1 MLDGLSEVRLA
12 KRLATRD
19 LYAAGFQSFEFGAY
33 EEAALTFRKV
43 AKLDPDD
50 RAARATMPR
59 RGSFQKVRPAWKI
72 RCLNQNPVRIKLVP
86 SLATRTH
93 R

>member
-1 MLDGLSEVRLA
+1 VLDGLSEVRLA

-50 RAARATMPR
+50 RAARAMMLKAR
-59 RGSFQKVRPAWKI
+59 
-72 RCLNQNPVRIKLVP
+72 KLSEGETCVED
-86 SLATRTH
+86 
-93 R
+93 